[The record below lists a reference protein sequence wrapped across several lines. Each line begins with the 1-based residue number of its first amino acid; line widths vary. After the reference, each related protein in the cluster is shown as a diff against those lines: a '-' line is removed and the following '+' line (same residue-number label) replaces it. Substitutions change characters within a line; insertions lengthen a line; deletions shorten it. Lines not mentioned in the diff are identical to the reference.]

1 MVLVQMQKVGIIAH
15 SSLREELISMLHD
28 EGVIDVRATAEK
40 ISIDHTEVEYKE
52 AEVAFAATTLKD
64 FADKQT
70 RAVCDKK
77 TTIEEVTHATKHT
90 DVQGIVTQLHTLEK
104 EDTEAARRIQ
114 ELKDL
119 RTQLSPWKN
128 LNANLNES
136 NVSENTLRILGTLP
150 AIAEH
155 KLHDSMTQSLKRS
168 VLEKVSNTGE
178 KEEAFV
184 AIIWKDDLRT
194 FEEIATSLGWTHAAL
209 PQVDATPSQS
219 LEEAIMEEKKLEEVL
234 SNNAL
239 NRKKLAVEL
248 PNLLKVQL
256 FMHWLDQ
263 KQEVRESM
271 AATESTIT
279 LLGWMAAPR
288 MSELEKKLEKLNPA
302 IALIKVKPEEGEE
315 TPVLLKNNKL
325 IAPFESV
332 TNLYGL
338 PLSHEMDPTAALSP
352 FFIIYFSLCL
362 TDAGYGAIIAL
373 IFGTY
378 LLKSRKTIQ
387 EAKLPWLLF
396 FGGIMTFFVSIPFG
410 GWLGFTPEQ
419 VPAFLTKETAQGL
432 MFKGQLWNLTQQSG
446 IDFLQ
451 NLALT
456 LGITHLFFGMFLAG
470 QQKWIHGRK
479 AEALWVDFSSHLL
492 LGSVIFLVLA
502 PEGMGEIPKYVL
514 YASIAIMIWGKGYG
528 AKWFIRPVMGLLGTM
543 SFAIGMITNGLSYLR
558 LLALGLVTGAIAAA
572 INQVAVEMGKLFPT
586 WLAVPVIVIIFLGGH
601 TVSIALNTLG
611 SFIHSGRLQF
621 IEFFSQFFEG
631 GGKGFAPFHRSTTS

>member
-1 MVLVQMQKVGIIAH
+1 MQKVGIIAH
-15 SSLREELISMLHD
+15 SSLREELIAMLHD
-28 EGVIDVRATAEK
+28 EGVIDVRAAEK
-40 ISIDHTEVEYKE
+40 LHIDHTEVEYKE
-52 AEVAFAATTLKD
+52 AEVAFAATVLKD

-70 RAVCDKK
+70 QAVCNKK
-77 TTIEEVTHATKHT
+77 ASIEEVMHAAKHT

-114 ELKDL
+114 ELHDL
-119 RTQLSPWKN
+119 RLELEVWKN
-128 LNANLNES
+128 LNANLQES
-136 NVSENTLRILGTLP
+136 NESENTIRIFGTLP
-150 AIAEH
+150 ILAEK
-155 KLHDSMTQSLKRS
+155 KLHGSMTQSMKRS
-168 VLEKVSNTGE
+168 VLEKVSDT
-178 KEEAFV
+178 KQSEEAFV
-184 AIIWKDDLRT
+184 AIIWKEDLRT

-209 PQVDATPSQS
+209 PNVNALPSQC
-219 LEEAIMEEKKLEEVL
+219 LEEAIMEEKKLTEAL
-234 SNNAL
+234 ANNAL
-239 NRKKLAVEL
+239 QRSKLAVEL

-256 FMHWLDQ
+256 FLRWLDQ

-271 AATESTIT
+271 ASTESTIT
-279 LLGWMAAPR
+279 LLGWMAADR
-288 MSELEKKLEKLNPA
+288 MSEVEKKLEKLNPA
-302 IALIKVKPEEGEE
+302 IALIKVKPDEGEE

-378 LLKSRKTIQ
+378 LLKTRKSIQ
-387 EAKLPWLLF
+387 EAKLVWLLF

-419 VPAFLTKETAQGL
+419 VPTFLTKETAEGL
-432 MFKGQLWNLTQQSG
+432 MFKGQLWNLSKQSG

-451 NLALT
+451 NLALA
-456 LGITHLFFGMFLAG
+456 LGVTHLFFGMFLAG

-492 LGSVIFLVLA
+492 LGSIFFLILA
-502 PEGMGEIPKYVL
+502 PEGMGEIAKYVL
-514 YASIAIMIWGKGYG
+514 YGSIAIMVWGKGYG
-528 AKWFIRPVMGLLGTM
+528 AAWYIRPLMGLLGTM
-543 SFAIGMITNGLSYLR
+543 NFVIGMISNGLSYLR

-572 INQVAVEMGKLFPT
+572 INQVAVEMGKLFPA

-631 GGKGFAPFHRSTTS
+631 GGKEFSPFRRSTTS